1 MVILHEAVSIMEG
14 VDKVYDLKKDS
25 DIKKTYYEPRGCLG
39 TKIGKFDLPDG
50 SGTAWFILGGDCVK

>member
-1 MVILHEAVSIMEG
+1 MEG